1 MRLAEITSGDD
12 VEYVVE
18 LPLQD
23 EVDIDVN
30 LSFIHPVAFVAS
42 VPRRR

>member
-1 MRLAEITSGDD
+1 MRVAEITGGDD
-12 VEYVVE
+12 AEYVVE

-23 EVDIDVN
+23 EVNIDVN
-30 LSFIHPVAFVAS
+30 TPFIRPVAFVAS